1 MFKRILVPID
11 LAHPEL
17 GTPSIETAVTL
28 ARASGGSVRLLN
40 VLPDT
45 PADLASYVPADFD
58 EQQRRTAQEAL
69 EIVAKEI
76 GLDAHHVSVVV
87 RQGGVHHEV
96 LDEATAIGADLIV
109 MSSHRPGKRTY
120 FLGSN
125 AAHVVRHAICS
136 VLVVRR

>member
-1 MFKRILVPID
+1 VFRRILVPID

-28 ARASGGSVRLLN
+28 ARASGGSIRLLN

-45 PADLASYVPADFD
+45 PAELATYVPADFD

-69 EIVAKEI
+69 EIVAKES

-109 MSSHRPGKRTY
+109 MSSHRPGKRMY

-125 AAHVVRHAICS
+125 AAHVVRHAGCS